1 MRKNKNGMS
10 IRITNMDTVELIKA
24 DMKKRGISQNKKWID
39 EVVHLIA
46 LESKYL
52 YGDLVK
58 DIVTGFTGIVT
69 GYENYYDNMP
79 NRYLVEN
86 GTDRRWI
93 CESRLIKESEGE

>member
-1 MRKNKNGMS
+1 MKENKNGMS
-10 IRITNMDTVELIKA
+10 IQITNLDTVEIIKQ
-24 DMKKRGISQNKKWID
+24 DMKKRGITTYKDWMDRVI
-39 EVVHLIA
+39 HLIA
-46 LESKYL
+46 IESKYL

-93 CESRLIKESEGE
+93 CESRLIKESEVE